1 MKETLG
7 TIWTGTYGIVGA
19 VCMYAHDV
27 VAKVVTHV
35 LADSTTFTH
44 EAQAWISF
52 ASAAGGFVIVVLSI
66 WSLSL
71 KIQQQ
76 KQSLRREPTAESV
89 VD

>member
-7 TIWTGTYGIVGA
+7 TIWTGSYGLLGA

-27 VAKVVTHV
+27 VASAITYV
-35 LADSTTFTH
+35 LADASAVTK
-44 EAQAWISF
+44 EAQALISF
-52 ASAAGGFVIVVLSI
+52 GSAAGGFVIVVLSI

-76 KQSLRREPTAESV
+76 KQNLKQGSKTEP
-89 VD
+89 